1 MSLEETSCSTRKIEL
16 SRQYVLILC
25 HLSMFGQQIAPR
37 QGPMRVRE
45 FTLAEIEHFVNPY
58 DKSHP
63 KFKDVAHLEFFLFP
77 RAEQT
82 GLKDHVKTCI
92 GDAVAKGIVDN
103 ETLGYFIARTY
114 LFLTGI
120 GINKERLRFRQH
132 LQNEMAHY
140 AQDCWDAEIE
150 CSYGWFECVGLAD
163 RSAFDLKAHTVL
175 STLHSFSASQ
185 LIQDPAIA
193 LVNIFSSSCE
203 AMLCYK
209 QR

>member
-1 MSLEETSCSTRKIEL
+1 LQLVIAILYEGDNLIHSSHIYVGLTRIDITVEVFKVLFLSFLCNIIGICQPGNMSLEETSCSTRKIEL
-16 SRQYVLILC
+16 SRQCVLILC

-92 GDAVAKGIVDN
+92 GDAVAKVWASLK
-103 ETLGYFIARTY
+103 T
-114 LFLTGI
+114 FL
-120 GINKERLRFRQH
+120 
-132 LQNEMAHY
+132 
-140 AQDCWDAEIE
+140 
-150 CSYGWFECVGLAD
+150 
-163 RSAFDLKAHTVL
+163 
-175 STLHSFSASQ
+175 
-185 LIQDPAIA
+185 
-193 LVNIFSSSCE
+193 
-203 AMLCYK
+203 
-209 QR
+209 